1 MDCHDKKSDE
11 NMAILMLIGLT
22 VSHNKLPFVIGDW
35 PLTPQGLAAMSWL
48 HTIDG
53 YIVATDEVTCFQEGR
68 NTEGS
73 VIDYAVVSNL
83 MAPMVDYIRVLDD
96 WAYRPHK
103 YVELM
108 LKIEPDSI
116 CEWQVWE
123 PRSFPD
129 ERPIGPHN

>member
-22 VSHNKLPFVIGDW
+22 VSHNKLPFVMIGDW
-35 PLTPQGLAAMSWL
+35 PLTPQGLAAMGWL
-48 HTIDG
+48 HTIVG

-83 MAPMVDYIRVLDD
+83 MALMVDYIRVLDD
-96 WAYRPHK
+96 WACRPHK
-103 YVELM
+103 YVEL
-108 LKIEPDSI
+108 L
-116 CEWQVWE
+116 
-123 PRSFPD
+123 
-129 ERPIGPHN
+129 GA